1 MTNLDLNDKLQEAK
15 SKLGEQTTKLENKIS
30 DWWDEF
36 SPNYTNLEPWKRG
49 LLLIGICLLLALTLY
64 YLTHESK
71 DYKAKKKLKAE
82 QAQEERMLRR
92 MEVLKRLRE

>member
-1 MTNLDLNDKLQEAK
+1 MTNLDLNEKLQEAK
-15 SKLGEQTTKLENKIS
+15 SKLGEQTTKLEQKVS
-30 DWWDEF
+30 DLWEEF

-49 LLLIGICLLLALTLY
+49 LILIGICLLLALSTY
-64 YLTHESK
+64 YLTHESE

-82 QAQEERMLRR
+82 QIQEERILRR